1 MNPITLNDCQNLYNK
16 FMKYTETAEQ
26 HEFALLFKI
35 QTMMEQSL
43 SRWHDPINQDEAA
56 AMFRVVKKVTGV
68 E

>member
-16 FMKYTETAEQ
+16 FVKYTETAEQ
-26 HEFALLFKI
+26 HEFALLFQV

-43 SRWHDPINQDEAA
+43 NQWHDPIDQGQAA
-56 AMFRVVKKVTGV
+56 AMFRVVKKITGV

>member
-16 FMKYTETAEQ
+16 FVKYTETAEQ
-26 HEFALLFKI
+26 HEFALLFQI

-43 SRWHDPINQDEAA
+43 NQWRDPIDQGQAA

>member
-26 HEFALLFKI
+26 HEFALLFQI
-35 QTMMEQSL
+35 QKMMEQSL
-43 SRWHDPINQDEAA
+43 NKWHDPINQDEAA